1 MIPQRVKNPIIPGS
15 KKDRTGSAGL
25 MRRAVAEINRRFA
38 GLQSD
43 VLATFDKIR
52 VYGLNDAAQVMYGL
66 TPDELAAV
74 STALGEAVDRWIS
87 EGEKTAYR
95 FWWAPF
101 SAEAAHLGAAQSVMN
116 LSGIAPSYAAA
127 RSLQAVV
134 YSDAYKSRV
143 AVAQIKSYDSW
154 KALGERARADLSQ
167 IIGRAVVDGQSPK
180 AARKAIAES
189 LNVSKSRAM
198 LYAQTDI
205 TETLREARWAE
216 ADYATEEYGLNIGLL
231 WTSALL
237 PTTRSS
243 HAIRNGK
250 VYTSEQVRTFYG
262 KDGNKFRCHC
272 GQTEC
277 LLDKDSRPILSD
289 ALKKSMQ
296 AERQAWEKDAAP

>member
-1 MIPQRVKNPIIPGS
+1 MKTRTKNPIIPGS
-15 KKDRTGSAGL
+15 KTDRTGSAGL

-38 GLQSD
+38 GLQAD

-52 VYGLNDAAQVMYGL
+52 VYGLNDATQVMYGL

-74 STALGEAVDRWIS
+74 SAALGEAVDRWIS

-101 SAEAAHLGAAQSVMN
+101 SAEAAHLGAAQTVAN
-116 LSGIAPSYAAA
+116 LSGLAPSYAAA

-154 KALGERARADLSQ
+154 KALGERSRSDLSQ

-250 VYTSEQVRTFYG
+250 VYTSEDVRKFYSTG
-262 KDGNKFRCHC
+262 GHRFRCHC
-272 GQTEC
+272 AQTEC
-277 LLDKDSRPILSD
+277 LLDKDNKPILSD

>member
-1 MIPQRVKNPIIPGS
+1 M
-15 KKDRTGSAGL
+15 
-25 MRRAVAEINRRFA
+25 
-38 GLQSD
+38 
-43 VLATFDKIR
+43 
-52 VYGLNDAAQVMYGL
+52 
-66 TPDELAAV
+66 
-74 STALGEAVDRWIS
+74 
-87 EGEKTAYR
+87 
-95 FWWAPF
+95 
-101 SAEAAHLGAAQSVMN
+101 
-116 LSGIAPSYAAA
+116 
-127 RSLQAVV
+127 QAVV

-154 KALGERARADLSQ
+154 KALGERSRSDLSQ

-189 LNVSKSRAM
+189 LDVSKSRAM

-216 ADYATEEYGLNIGLL
+216 ADFATEEFGLNVGLL

-250 VYTSEQVRTFYG
+250 VYTSEQVRAFYG
-262 KDGNKFRCHC
+262 KDGNRYRCHC

-277 LLDKDSRPILSD
+277 LLDKDNNPILSD
-289 ALKKSMQ
+289 ALKKSML

>member
-1 MIPQRVKNPIIPGS
+1 
-15 KKDRTGSAGL
+15 

-38 GLQSD
+38 GLQAD
-43 VLATFDKIR
+43 VLTTFDKIR
-52 VYGLNDAAQVMYGL
+52 VYNLNDAAQVMYGL

-74 STALGEAVDRWIS
+74 SSALGEAVDRWMT
-87 EGEKTAYR
+87 EGEKTAYK

-101 SAEAAHLGAAQSVMN
+101 SAEAAQLGAAQTVAN
-116 LSGIAPSYAAA
+116 LTGLAPAYAAA
-127 RSLQAVV
+127 RSLEAVV

-154 KALGERARADLSQ
+154 KALGEGARSNLSQ
-167 IIGRAVVDGQSPK
+167 IIGRAVVDGINPK
-180 AARKAIAES
+180 AVRKSISES
-189 LNVSKSRAM
+189 LDVSKSRAM

-237 PTTRSS
+237 PTTRAN
-243 HAIRNGK
+243 HASRNGK
-250 VYTSEQVRTFYG
+250 VYTSDQVRDFYASG
-262 KDGNKFRCHC
+262 GEKYRCHC

-277 LLDKDSRPILSD
+277 LIDKEGKPILSD
-289 ALKKSMQ
+289 ALKRSMK
-296 AERQAWEKDAAP
+296 AERDAWEKDQAP

>member
-1 MIPQRVKNPIIPGS
+1 
-15 KKDRTGSAGL
+15 
-25 MRRAVAEINRRFA
+25 MRKAVAEINRRFA
-38 GLQSD
+38 GLQTD
-43 VLATFDKIR
+43 VLSIFDKIR
-52 VYGLNDAAQVMYGL
+52 VYSLNDAAQVMYGL

-74 STALGEAVDRWIS
+74 SSALGDAVDRWIS

-101 SAEAAHLGAAQSVMN
+101 SAEAAQLGAAQTVAN
-116 LSGIAPSYAAA
+116 LSGLAPSYAAA

-167 IIGRAVVDGQSPK
+167 IIGRAVVDGVNPK
-180 AARKAIAES
+180 AARKSIAES
-189 LNVSKSRAM
+189 LDVSKSRAM

-216 ADYATEEYGLNIGLL
+216 ADYATEEFGLHIGLL

-237 PTTRSS
+237 PSTRAN
-243 HAIRNGK
+243 HASRNGK
-250 VYTSEQVRTFYG
+250 VYTSEEVRKFYG
-262 KDGNKFRCHC
+262 KDGNRYRCHC

-277 LLDKDSRPILSD
+277 LIDKEGKPILSD
-289 ALKKSMQ
+289 ALKRSMK
-296 AERQAWEKDAAP
+296 AERDAWEKDAAP

>member
-1 MIPQRVKNPIIPGS
+1 
-15 KKDRTGSAGL
+15 

-38 GLQSD
+38 GLQAD
-43 VLATFDKIR
+43 VLTTFDKIR
-52 VYGLNDAAQVMYGL
+52 VYSLNDAAQVMYGL

-74 STALGEAVDRWIS
+74 SSALGEAVDRWLT
-87 EGEKTAYR
+87 EGEKTAYK

-101 SAEAAHLGAAQSVMN
+101 SAEAAQLGAAQTVAN
-116 LSGIAPSYAAA
+116 LTGLAPAYAAA
-127 RSLQAVV
+127 RSLEAVV

-154 KALGERARADLSQ
+154 KALGEGARSNLSQ
-167 IIGRAVVDGQSPK
+167 IIGRAVVDGINPK
-180 AARKAIAES
+180 AVRKSIAES
-189 LNVSKSRAM
+189 LDVSKSRAM

-237 PTTRSS
+237 PTTRAS
-243 HAIRNGK
+243 HASRNGK
-250 VYTSEQVRTFYG
+250 VFTSDEVRKFYASG
-262 KDGNKFRCHC
+262 GNRFRCHC

-277 LLDKDSRPILSD
+277 LIDKEGKPILSD
-289 ALKKSMQ
+289 ALKRSMK
-296 AERQAWEKDAAP
+296 AERDAWEKDQAP